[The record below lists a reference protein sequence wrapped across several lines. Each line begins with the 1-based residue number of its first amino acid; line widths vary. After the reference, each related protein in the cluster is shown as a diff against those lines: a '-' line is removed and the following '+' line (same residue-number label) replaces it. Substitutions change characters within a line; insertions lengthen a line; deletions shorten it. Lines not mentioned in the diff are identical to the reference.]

1 MKKLILLLALLSPSI
16 ARANTVTPQF
26 TTGSMNSTTTTTQ
39 TITEVEQ
46 KQVFGA
52 AVNTWSGTNI
62 TPSADIAGSGTTF
75 TVTKTANPW
84 TLETTTRSAGLV
96 EQWDTTRN
104 FTVNSTTTSL
114 SVFSQ

>member
-1 MKKLILLLALLSPSI
+1 MKKLFIAMLSP
-16 ARANTVTPQF
+16 AGADANTVTPQF

-46 KQVFGA
+46 RQVFGA
-52 AVNTWSGTNI
+52 EVNTWNGSNI
-62 TPSADIAGSGTTF
+62 TPSADIAGSGSTF
-75 TVTKTANPW
+75 TITDATLPW
-84 TLETTTRSAGLV
+84 SLETTSRSAGLV

-104 FTVNSTTTSL
+104 FTINSTTTSL

>member
-1 MKKLILLLALLSPSI
+1 MRKLLIAMLLLPAG
-16 ARANTVTPQF
+16 AYANTVTPQF

-46 KQVFGA
+46 RQVFGA
-52 AVNTWSGTNI
+52 AVNTWNGSNV
-62 TPSADIAGSGTTF
+62 TPSADIAASGTTF
-75 TVTKTANPW
+75 TITDTTLPW
-84 TLETTTRSAGLV
+84 TLETTSRSAGLV

-104 FTVNSTTTSL
+104 FTINSTTTSL